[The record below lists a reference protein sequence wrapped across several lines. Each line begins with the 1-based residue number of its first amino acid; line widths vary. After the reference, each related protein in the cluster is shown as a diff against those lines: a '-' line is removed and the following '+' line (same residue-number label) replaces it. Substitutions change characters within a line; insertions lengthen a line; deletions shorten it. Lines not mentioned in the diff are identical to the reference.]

1 MAGAGSSAAE
11 TTAADAK
18 DSAKAGKKDSAKA
31 GAAASVL
38 DRLFAGGRVLSDGAM
53 GTMLYDRG
61 IFINR
66 CFDEL
71 NLSQPEVVAGV
82 HAEYLQAGAQIIET
96 NTFGANAIRLERYG
110 LRDRVREINLAGVR
124 IARQCVAQIAQKQ
137 ASEAFVAGA
146 IGPLGVPL
154 APKGELTLDQ
164 ARAAFAEQLA
174 ALAEGG
180 PGVGADLLIVETMT
194 SLAEAGEAIRAARQV
209 APGLRIVVMMT
220 VDEDGN
226 CLDGAT
232 PEIAAERLTK
242 WGADVIGCNCSD
254 GPATVLT
261 VIERM
266 RLATRLPLAAMPNA
280 GLPRA
285 VEGRNIYMASP
296 EYMAS
301 FARKFIHAG
310 ASLIGGCCGTTP
322 NHIRAMKSAM
332 RALQAQEDSVR
343 RDAAGLGVAGH
354 ESAAAGQSSLQA
366 DSEAAVEAAG
376 PSYRPK
382 PIVSQVE
389 PLLLAQR
396 SRVGAL
402 IASGQFCTLVEIVPP
417 KGIDC
422 TKEIEGAKLLHRL
435 GVDAINVP
443 DSPRASARMS
453 AQSLCIQIQQKV
465 GIETV
470 LHYTCRDRN
479 LLSIQSD
486 LIGASSIGLKNIL
499 CLTGDPPKMGNYP
512 DATAVFDV
520 DAIGLTGIVRN
531 LNYGLDL
538 GTNPI
543 GASTGFTLA
552 CAANPGFADIDFEV
566 RRFARKVEAGA
577 EYAITQPVFDLR
589 LLEQF
594 LRRIAPFR
602 IPLIAG
608 IWPLISLRNAEFL
621 KNDLKISMPDAILAR
636 MAAASTP
643 EAARAEGILIAQ
655 QMLAEARTMVQGCQ
669 VSAPFGKYTA
679 AAQVLGLA

>member
-1 MAGAGSSAAE
+1 MAGAE
-11 TTAADAK
+11 LTTAADARGGVK
-18 DSAKAGKKDSAKA
+18 ASAA
-31 GAAASVL
+31 GAAEGTAV
-38 DRLFAGGRVLSDGAM
+38 DKLFAGGRVLSDGAM
-53 GTMLYDRG
+53 GTMLYGQG

-82 HAEYLQAGAQIIET
+82 HAEYLQAGSQIIET
-96 NTFGANAIRLERYG
+96 NTFGANAYRLERYG
-110 LRDRVREINLAGVR
+110 LRDRVRDINLAGVR
-124 IARQCVAQIAQKQ
+124 IARQCVAQIAGKQ
-137 ASEAFVAGA
+137 ASEAYVAGA
-146 IGPLGVPL
+146 IGPLGVRLEPL
-154 APKGELTLDQ
+154 GELSKEQ
-164 ARAAFAEQLA
+164 ARAAFAEQIA

-180 PGVGADLLIVETMT
+180 PGVGADLLILETMT
-194 SLAEAGEAIRAARQV
+194 SLAEAGEAMLAAREV
-209 APGLRIVVMMT
+209 APGLRLVVMMT

-226 CLDGAT
+226 CLDGST

-242 WGADVIGCNCSD
+242 WGADAVGCNCSS
-254 GPATVLT
+254 GPAIVLN

-280 GLPRA
+280 GMPRA

-301 FARKFIHAG
+301 FARKYIHAG

-322 NHIRAMKSAM
+322 NHIRAMRSAM
-332 RALQAQEDSVR
+332 RALQSQEVSARSEED
-343 RDAAGLGVAGH
+343 GH
-354 ESAAAGQSSLQA
+354 GPDGKLQSSPQA
-366 DSEAAVEAAG
+366 DSVAVLESAG

-389 PLLLAQR
+389 PPPLAER

-402 IASGQFCTLVEIVPP
+402 IASGAFCALVEIVPP

-422 TKEIEGAKLLHRL
+422 SKEIEGAALLHKL
-435 GVDAINVP
+435 GVHAINVP

-486 LIGASSIGLKNIL
+486 LIGVSSLGLRNIL

-520 DAIGLTGIVRN
+520 DAIGLTSIVRN

-543 GASTGFTLA
+543 GASTGFTL
-552 CAANPGFADIDFEV
+552 GV
-566 RRFARKVEAGA
+566 RR
-577 EYAITQPVFDLR
+577 QPR
-589 LLEQF
+589 L
-594 LRRIAPFR
+594 
-602 IPLIAG
+602 
-608 IWPLISLRNAEFL
+608 
-621 KNDLKISMPDAILAR
+621 
-636 MAAASTP
+636 
-643 EAARAEGILIAQ
+643 
-655 QMLAEARTMVQGCQ
+655 
-669 VSAPFGKYTA
+669 
-679 AAQVLGLA
+679 

>member
-1 MAGAGSSAAE
+1 
-11 TTAADAK
+11 
-18 DSAKAGKKDSAKA
+18 
-31 GAAASVL
+31 
-38 DRLFAGGRVLSDGAM
+38 M
-53 GTMLYDRG
+53 GTMLYGRG

-66 CFDEL
+66 CYDEL
-71 NLSQPEVVAGV
+71 NLSQPETVASV

-96 NTFGANAIRLERYG
+96 NTFGANAVRLERYG
-110 LRDRVREINLAGVR
+110 LRDKVREINHAGVR
-124 IARQCVAQIAQKQ
+124 LARQCVTQIAEKQ
-137 ASEAFVAGA
+137 ASEAYVAGA

-154 APKGELTLDQ
+154 APLGELSLDQ
-164 ARAAFAEQLA
+164 ARATFAEQIA

-180 PGVGADLLIVETMT
+180 PGVGVDLLILETMT
-194 SLAEAGEAIRAARQV
+194 SLAEAGEAIRAAREV
-209 APGLRIVVMMT
+209 APGLRLVVMMT

-242 WGADVIGCNCSD
+242 WGADIIGCNCSD

-280 GLPRA
+280 GMPRA

-332 RALQAQEDSVR
+332 RALLAQEASAR
-343 RDAAGLGVAGH
+343 RDATGVG
-354 ESAAAGQSSLQA
+354 AAGAVQSSLQA
-366 DSEAAVEAAG
+366 DSEAAVEASG

-389 PLLLAQR
+389 PPPLAER
-396 SRVGAL
+396 SRVGAM
-402 IASGQFCTLVEIVPP
+402 IASGEFCTLVEIVPP

-422 TKEIEGAKLLHRL
+422 TREIEGAKLLHKL

-520 DAIGLTGIVRN
+520 DAIGLTAIVRN

-552 CAANPGFADIDFEV
+552 CAANPGFSDIDFEV
-566 RRFARKVEAGA
+566 RRFAQKVEAGA
-577 EYAITQPVFDLR
+577 EYGITQPVFDLR

-594 LRRIAPFR
+594 LRRIEPFH
-602 IPLIAG
+602 IPLVAG

-643 EAARAEGILIAQ
+643 EDARAEGIRIAQ
-655 QMLAEARTMVQGCQ
+655 EMLAQARTMVQGCQ